1 MPAPQRVIDRRQ
13 YLQRI
18 ADRGCAVMLSN
29 SDTPLVRKLYAGFRI
44 DRVMCTRAI
53 NSKAESR
60 GAVAEV
66 IVTNRY

>member
-1 MPAPQRVIDRRQ
+1 MVRA
-13 YLQRI
+13 L

-29 SDTPLVRKLYAGFRI
+29 SDTPRVRRLYAGFRV
-44 DRVMCTRAI
+44 DRVLCARAI
-53 NSKAESR
+53 NSKAGAR